1 MTMWTLRSST
11 LGVVLALLWG
21 CDASYRRHH
30 HDNVSSTVVGS
41 GHLATESRP
50 VHGFTAV
57 EVTAAGHLIVE
68 QTGLESLEVTAEDN
82 VLPLVRSEVRN
93 SRLVLGFEPGASVTV
108 TREVLFHLTVR
119 ELTAVDASGAS
130 RVEIRGVDTTGL
142 TLRVSGASDVSATG
156 RAGRTELDLSGASRS
171 EAPDLQ
177 NRELTANLSRA
188 SYALVRASDSLVVS
202 ASGASILE
210 YLGDPDLVAN
220 VSDGSVVRRAG
231 P

>member
-1 MTMWTLRSST
+1 MTKWTPRSLS

-21 CDASYRRHH
+21 CDGSYRHH
-30 HDNVSSTVVGS
+30 HDNGWSPVVGS

-50 VHGFTAV
+50 VHDFTSV

-68 QTGLESLEVTAEDN
+68 QTGVESLQVTAEDN

-93 SRLVLGFEPGASVTV
+93 GRLLLGFEPEASVTV
-108 TREVLFHLTVR
+108 THEVLFHVTVR
-119 ELTAVDASGAS
+119 DLTGVEASGAS
-130 RVEIRGVDTTGL
+130 RAEIRGVDAAGL
-142 TLRVSGASDVSATG
+142 GLRASGASSLTAAGRAADVQLDVSGAS
-156 RAGRTELDLSGASRS
+156 RC
-171 EAPDLQ
+171 EAPDL
-177 NRELTANLSRA
+177 RSRALTASVSGA
-188 SYALVRASDSLVVS
+188 SYALVRASDALVVN

-220 VSDGSVVRRAG
+220 VSGGSLVRRAG